1 MNEICDLPLDRL
13 SRLLRRGALSPSEV
27 VEAYLARIEALEG
40 TLNTYITMTA
50 DQARAAARESERRR
64 NGAELGPLD
73 GVPLALKDLIDVAGV
88 ATTNGMGALRHAVAA
103 EDAEVTRRLKA
114 AGAVLL
120 GKLNMHEGALGMT
133 TDNIHFGKCRNP
145 WDTAAT
151 PGGSSGG
158 SGAAVAAGLAA
169 GALGSDNMGSIR
181 IPSAFCG
188 IAGLKPSHGLV
199 GTRGVVE
206 LSWSTGVVGPMA
218 RGVDGLAILMSV
230 LAGPDPQDPW
240 ARQTP
245 EALDF
250 TLPEAPELA
259 GLKIGVPEDFACK
272 PAPEMARAFER
283 AAAVLGELGAEIRPL
298 ALEGLTASRM
308 TCLLIVEAEG
318 AVAYARYLDDPTVV
332 FAAEVRQQLDYG
344 RDLPAAKLVGA
355 LKARALLRRRV
366 EALFQEVD
374 LLISPTTP
382 RAALSFDEA
391 VPATTPG
398 YMALANLCGL
408 PALSVPMGFD
418 ADGLP
423 LGLQLM
429 AAPFRDPLVLRAGKA
444 YERATDWHERRPGPV
459 AAT

>member
-13 SRLLRRGALSPSEV
+13 SRLLRRGALSPSEA
-27 VEAYLARIEALEG
+27 VEAYLARIEALDG
-40 TLNTYITMTA
+40 VLNAFIEVTA
-50 DQARAAARESERRR
+50 DQARAAARESDRRR

-73 GVPLALKDLIDVAGV
+73 GVPLALKDLIDVSGV

-145 WDTAAT
+145 WNTAAT

-158 SGAAVAAGLAA
+158 PGAAVAAGLAA

-181 IPSAFCG
+181 IPSSFCG

-206 LSWSTGVVGPMA
+206 LSWSTGAVGPMA

-230 LAGPDPQDPW
+230 LAGPDPRDPW

-272 PAPEMARAFER
+272 PAPETARAFER
-283 AAAVLGELGAEIRPL
+283 AAGVLGDLGAEIRPM
-298 ALEGLTASRM
+298 AIEGLTASRM
-308 TCLLIVEAEG
+308 TCLLIIEAEG

-344 RDLPAAKLVGA
+344 RDLPVAKLVGA
-355 LKARALLRRRV
+355 LKARDLLRRRV

-374 LLISPTTP
+374 LLMSPTTP

-391 VPATTPG
+391 APANTPG

-423 LGLQLM
+423 LGLQLI
-429 AAPFRDPLVLRAGKA
+429 AAPFRDPLVLRVGKA
-444 YERATDWHERRPGPV
+444 YERATDWHERRPEPV
-459 AAT
+459 AAA